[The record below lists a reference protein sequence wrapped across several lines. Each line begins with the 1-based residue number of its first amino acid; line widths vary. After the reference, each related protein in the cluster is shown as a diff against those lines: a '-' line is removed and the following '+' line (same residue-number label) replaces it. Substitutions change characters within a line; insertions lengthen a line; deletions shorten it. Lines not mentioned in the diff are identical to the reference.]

1 MEETPYPFPRPQPF
15 SATPGGPEIVVGAKF
30 ETHDKL
36 GALEKLAKILGIY
49 QEAPAVQAVTV
60 NQVNVGG
67 DNALEAARRLA
78 FALAK
83 LSNTPGVG
91 RAIEGDVRRSAP
103 RSRENWG
110 RSLGRPRRL
119 GRSAAISTT

>member
-1 MEETPYPFPRPQPF
+1 M
-15 SATPGGPEIVVGAKF
+15 
-30 ETHDKL
+30 
-36 GALEKLAKILGIY
+36 AKILGIY

-91 RAIEGDVRRSAP
+91 RAIEGDVAP
-103 RSRENWG
+103 VSPKEPRE
-110 RSLGRPRRL
+110 LG
-119 GRSAAISTT
+119 